1 MTSKLFRF
9 VFQPSTLASSVLAAV
24 AIVVGMTQHVSA
36 QTTTPQPLDNPQ
48 SADRSDIFSNR
59 GGNQSTNMLDIIHR
73 ALQGQSRSAE
83 DYDSEQR
90 DNLNDAAA
98 QFRAR
103 QKLLLQNQPG
113 GAPSS
118 GQPSNSMDSTRQ

>member
-1 MTSKLFRF
+1 MTSKPFRF
-9 VFQPSTLASSVLAAV
+9 IFQPLTLTSSVLAAV
-24 AIVVGMTQHVSA
+24 AIAVGVMPHASA

-73 ALQGQSRSAE
+73 ALQGQSRSPE

-103 QKLLLQNQPG
+103 QKLLLQNQSG
-113 GAPSS
+113 GTPSS
-118 GQPSNSMDSTRQ
+118 GQPSSSTDSTRQ